1 MDHSILTQLREARAL
16 LAKGWT
22 QDAFAR
28 DINGECIYSGAEE
41 NIVSYCIM
49 GALQHIEAKDPAYET
64 LRKCL
69 PFGNRGLLWWN
80 DTIGRTQDEV
90 LGLFDKAIA
99 KLEA

>member
-1 MDHSILTQLREARAL
+1 MNTATLTQLREARAL

-22 QDAFAR
+22 QDAYAR

-41 NIVSYCIM
+41 NIVSYCIV
-49 GALQHIEAKDPAYET
+49 GALQHIEAKNLAYGT

-69 PFGNRGLLWWN
+69 PFGSRGLLWWN

-90 LGLFDKAIA
+90 LELFDKAIA
-99 KLEA
+99 KLEV